1 MTNPNRQVALSFYDH
16 LNHRNLDAIESLT
29 SDAYVGHGFGD
40 EGPASLR
47 RDLEGLLGAFSD
59 LRVDIQQS
67 IADGDRV
74 AVRMTMTGTHTGDF
88 AGIPA
93 SGNTIEPSDLPS
105 RVVTLLSITR
115 SPVRPPPQAPRPK
128 ALHQRRSLRRLAPRR
143 RCLRPACGRRPASA
157 PPPGAPS

>member
-88 AGIPA
+88 AGVPA
-93 SGNTIEPSDLPS
+93 SGNTIDVPSCD
-105 RVVTLLSITR
+105 V
-115 SPVRPPPQAPRPK
+115 
-128 ALHQRRSLRRLAPRR
+128 LRIQDGKVAEFWPLCDTARLFSQ
-143 RCLRPACGRRPASA
+143 LNQVQVG
-157 PPPGAPS
+157 